1 MERLGIDLSVRVVD
15 PSQYVNRLRSFDF
28 DMVVTVIGQSLSP
41 GNEQREFWHSESAD
55 LEGSR
60 NLMGIRN
67 PAVDQLVESLIAA
80 PNRQELII
88 RTKALDRALL
98 WNYYL
103 IPHWHINYFRVGYW
117 NRFSRP
123 SVTPKYGLG
132 LLTWW
137 EDPPRLPRLTA
148 KTKTNHSFPRPRSEA
163 FSAAKSLCHS
173 HPLNNQF
180 FQDHFHSSLND

>member
-1 MERLGIDLSVRVVD
+1 MCIRDRFKVPVSDGSGNLRSQLRQAGALLSAAGWKVDANSRKRVNSAGESFSFEILLVSPAFERIVLPFKKNLERLGIDLSVRVVD

-80 PNRQELII
+80 PNRQALI
-88 RTKALDRALL
+88 
-98 WNYYL
+98 
-103 IPHWHINYFRVGYW
+103 
-117 NRFSRP
+117 
-123 SVTPKYGLG
+123 TPTLK
-132 LLTWW
+132 W
-137 EDPPRLPRLTA
+137 LPLVYRQ
-148 KTKTNHSFPRPRSEA
+148 K
-163 FSAAKSLCHS
+163 
-173 HPLNNQF
+173 LN
-180 FQDHFHSSLND
+180 

>member
-1 MERLGIDLSVRVVD
+1 MD

-98 WNYYL
+98 
-103 IPHWHINYFRVGYW
+103 
-117 NRFSRP
+117 
-123 SVTPKYGLG
+123 
-132 LLTWW
+132 
-137 EDPPRLPRLTA
+137 
-148 KTKTNHSFPRPRSEA
+148 
-163 FSAAKSLCHS
+163 
-173 HPLNNQF
+173 
-180 FQDHFHSSLND
+180 